1 MRDAFFQEI
10 IETIKQKPHSKTDIS
25 RLKLKL
31 CAKHKL
37 KRVPTDIEILLNSD
51 DEDVPKLKKC
61 LMTKPTRSISGVAV
75 VAIMC
80 RPHKCPHGK
89 CNICPGGINSH
100 FGDVPQSYTGN
111 EPATMRALR
120 HNFDPYLQVFNRLEQ
135 YIVAGHIPDK
145 VELIIM
151 GGTFPSTNRN
161 YQKGFVKLAL
171 KAMNDFSMLF
181 FRKDAIDIPKFKDFF
196 ELPGAV
202 GDDLRIRSI
211 QQKLEKIKDVPK
223 SSLEKEQA
231 RNESAKVKCV
241 GLTVETRPDYGRLKH
256 GNFALELGA
265 TRVELGIESVFD
277 DVLAKM
283 ERGHD
288 VNESVKSIRE
298 LKDLGFKLNFHYML
312 GLPGSS
318 PWRDLEGLKKLF
330 ESPDFRPDMLK
341 IYPCMV
347 LKGTKL
353 YDLWK
358 KGKYHPLTT
367 GHAAS
372 MICEFKRHV
381 PKYVRIMRIQRDIPT
396 FQTEAGVDRTN
407 LRQYVGELC
416 EKNNIKCRCI
426 RCREVGRAKS
436 LGKVSITVEQYEAS
450 KGQEFFIAAEDTRND
465 VIVGFARLRFPSK
478 PRRKEITKESAII
491 RELHVYGETAAIGEK
506 SGKRGKAGTKH
517 QHRGYGKL
525 LLEKAEDIA
534 RQHMKNKIII
544 ISGIGVRDYY
554 RKLGYKREG
563 PYMVKRLR

>member
-10 IETIKQKPHSKTDIS
+10 IETIKQKPHSKIDIS
-25 RLKLKL
+25 KLKLKL
-31 CAKHKL
+31 CAKHKI
-37 KRVPTDIEILLNSD
+37 KRVPTDIEILLNAD
-51 DEDVPKLKKC
+51 DEDVPKLKKS

-89 CNICPGGINSH
+89 CNICPGGVGSH

-135 YIVAGHIPDK
+135 YIVTGHIPDK

-171 KAMNDFSMLF
+171 KAMNDFSGLF
-181 FRKDAIDIPKFKDFF
+181 FKKKTIDIPKFKDFF

-202 GDDLRIRSI
+202 GDELRIKSI
-211 QQKLEKIKDVPK
+211 QRKLEKIKDRPK
-223 SSLEKEQA
+223 ASLEKEQT
-231 RNESAKVKCV
+231 RNETAKIKCV

-288 VNESVKSIRE
+288 VNEAVKSIRE

-330 ESPDFRPDMLK
+330 DNPDFRPDMLK

-353 YDLWK
+353 YNLWK

-367 GHAAS
+367 GHAAKI
-372 MICEFKRHV
+372 ICEFKQSV
-381 PKYVRIMRIQRDIPT
+381 PKYNRIMRIQRDIPT

-407 LRQYVGELC
+407 LRQYVSELC
-416 EKNNIKCRCI
+416 EKNRIKCRCI
-426 RCREVGRAKS
+426 RCREVGRAKY

-465 VIVGFARLRFPSK
+465 VLVGFARLRFPSK

-491 RELHVYGETAAIGEK
+491 RELHVYG
-506 SGKRGKAGTKH
+506 
-517 QHRGYGKL
+517 
-525 LLEKAEDIA
+525 
-534 RQHMKNKIII
+534 
-544 ISGIGVRDYY
+544 
-554 RKLGYKREG
+554 
-563 PYMVKRLR
+563 